1 MHEQDPQAQSSTS
14 STKKTTVY
22 HYRVLQ
28 EKFRDYTPPEGH
40 PDYEEYCAYLA
51 LAMIEAKRASK
62 PSGGGI
68 TFS

>member
-1 MHEQDPQAQSSTS
+1 MHEQDPQPTNSS
-14 STKKTTVY
+14 KKTTVY

-28 EKFRDYTPPEGH
+28 EKYRDYTPAEGH

-51 LAMIEAKRASK
+51 LAMVEAKRASK
-62 PSGGGI
+62 PGGGI

>member
-1 MHEQDPQAQSSTS
+1 MSEQDPQAPSSTS

-22 HYRVLQ
+22 HYRALHD
-28 EKFRDYTPPEGH
+28 KYRDYTPAEGH

-51 LAMIEAKRASK
+51 LAMVEAKRASK
-62 PSGGGI
+62 PGSGI